1 MNPRVTNKNEALV
14 LFGSPL
20 LNLEANGAGK
30 LATALRR
37 LMPPNTQPP
46 TKLDLTPGCAFGV
59 VVDERLKEMERQLGE
74 VKDRLNG
81 LIYMVIGAVVVDVVL
96 RLIK

>member
-1 MNPRVTNKNEALV
+1 MV
-14 LFGSPL
+14 
-20 LNLEANGAGK
+20 ANGKAGVTEK
-30 LATALRR
+30 LAAALRKFIPVSNSNR
-37 LMPPNTQPP
+37 ARV
-46 TKLDLTPGCAFGV
+46 DLTPGCAFGV

-81 LIYMVIGAVVVDVVL
+81 LIYLVIGAVVVEVVL

>member
-1 MNPRVTNKNEALV
+1 
-14 LFGSPL
+14 
-20 LNLEANGAGK
+20 NGKAGGAEK
-30 LATALRR
+30 LAAALRR

-46 TKLDLTPGCAFGV
+46 AKLDLTPGRAFGV

-81 LIYMVIGAVVVDVVL
+81 LIYLVIGAVVVEVIL
-96 RLIK
+96 RLMK